1 MALQCGV
8 LPFRFGLHSCQNSGK
23 IKLYYDCLG
32 YRIMKEFTV
41 LTPLSADAYSSAAW
55 LHFFAKSKYVTAT
68 FGLGAFV
75 SIALLVLYQT
85 GVYTDIFV
93 LLCAMAVL
101 VSLVMSIMLFWLRL
115 NRMIRANKEL
125 FTRKLKLRFTPDGFH
140 AMGKE
145 MDAFFEKE
153 QVCRIIDT
161 KKYTHI
167 YLDKGRAQ
175 VSVVKAELPLQ
186 TGYDLK
192 NWVESVK
199 EK

>member
-1 MALQCGV
+1 
-8 LPFRFGLHSCQNSGK
+8 
-23 IKLYYDCLG
+23 
-32 YRIMKEFTV
+32 MKEFTV
-41 LTPLSADAYSSAAW
+41 LTPLSADAFSSAAW
-55 LHFFAKSKYVTAT
+55 LHFFGKNKYITAT
-68 FGLGAFV
+68 FALGTIV
-75 SIALLVLYQT
+75 STALLILYQA

-101 VSLVMSIMLFWLRL
+101 VSLVMSVMLFWLRL

-125 FTRKLKLRFTPDGFH
+125 FDRKLKLRFTPEGFH

-145 MDAFFEKE
+145 MDAFFEKGR
-153 QVCRIIDT
+153 VSRIIDT